1 MAVTDKQQA
10 QETSD
15 ASKTATDDPKKAFRD
30 NELAVAAYLT
40 KAFACDDFPDV
51 LSAIR
56 TVIRAQNVKILAKE
70 GGLRRDRLYHTFNGE
85 VDPQLSRVMK
95 LFKALNVRL
104 AVVALG
110 PRERP
115 TRPKLGRPKKIGK
128 L

>member
-1 MAVTDKQQA
+1 MAVTDKPQA
-10 QETSD
+10 QETSIV
-15 ASKTATDDPKKAFRD
+15 SKTAADDPKKAFRD

-40 KAFACDDFPDV
+40 EAFARDDFPEV
-51 LSAIR
+51 LSALKTI
-56 TVIRAQNVKILAKE
+56 IRAQNVKVLAKE

-95 LFKALNVRL
+95 LFKALNIRL
-104 AVVALG
+104 AVFALA

-115 TRPKLGRPKKIGK
+115 TRPKLGRPKKIEK